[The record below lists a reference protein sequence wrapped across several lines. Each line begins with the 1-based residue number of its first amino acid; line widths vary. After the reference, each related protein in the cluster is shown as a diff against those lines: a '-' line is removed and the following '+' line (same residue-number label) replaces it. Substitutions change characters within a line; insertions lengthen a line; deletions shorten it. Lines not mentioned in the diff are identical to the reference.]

1 MKDFLGRDSKDFS
14 HLLSI
19 ISENITNAVIHFV
32 NSCYGEPMANKN
44 DNLSDAATV
53 MKAIFQLQQYE

>member
-32 NSCYGEPMANKN
+32 NSCYGKPMANKN
-44 DNLSDAATV
+44 DNLPDAAIV
-53 MKAIFQLQQYE
+53 IKSKSFS